1 MDQDAS
7 TAPHAGK
14 RAAGLLLQVHCGF
27 TAPISVWVAGK
38 QQKCTANSSGGWK
51 SELGVPA
58 WSGGGPLPGHRPLLV
73 SSSGRRDEGAWWGL
87 LYKSMRE

>member
-1 MDQDAS
+1 MHQGAS
-7 TAPHAGK
+7 TTPDTGK
-14 RAAGLLLQVHCGF
+14 RAAGLLLQVYRGF
-27 TAPISVWVAGK
+27 TELISQSACK

-73 SSSGRRDEGAWWGL
+73 SSSGRRDEGAWCGL
-87 LYKSMRE
+87 LYKSMRG